1 MKNQRPILIITAG
14 GSFPWII
21 INAIAAKF
29 PNTVVLQE
37 NPESKILF
45 VRRKARM
52 QGWFQAIGQFFTMA
66 LSKFGKILARQR
78 IANILEQAKVDMTP
92 NSQVPIFTA
101 PSVNSLECRERIS
114 ELNPQV
120 VMLIS
125 CRLLRAKTLDAITCP
140 VLNYHPGITPAYRGM
155 WGGYW
160 ARAFGDVGN
169 YGSTIHLVDSGIDTG
184 DVIYQ
189 VRTTPSPAES
199 IFTDAFTQAAEAR
212 EVVVAAIGDAVDG
225 KLAPKPSHGPSR
237 QHYHPPIWGYLWRGL
252 RHRIW

>member
-1 MKNQRPILIITAG
+1 MNNQRPILIITAG

-21 INAIAAKF
+21 INAIAAEF
-29 PNTVVLQE
+29 PNTIVLQE

-52 QGWFQAIGQFFTMA
+52 QGWIQAIGQFFTMV
-66 LSKFGKILARQR
+66 LSKFGKTLARR
-78 IANILEQAKVDMTP
+78 KIANILDRADVDMTP
-92 NSQVPIFTA
+92 NGQVPVLATS
-101 PSVNSLECRERIS
+101 SVNSPECREKIA

-120 VMLIS
+120 IVLIS
-125 CRLLRAKTLDAITCP
+125 CRLVKAETLNAIACP

-160 ARAFGDVGN
+160 ARAYGDVEN

-189 VRTTPSPAES
+189 IRTTPSPDES
-199 IFTDAFTQAAEAR
+199 IFTDAFTQAIEAR
-212 EVVVAAIGDAVDG
+212 GTVVASIRDAVAG
-225 KLAPKPSHGPSR
+225 QLAPKPANGQSR
-237 QHYHPPIWGYLWRGL
+237 QHFHPPIWNYLWRGL

>member
-1 MKNQRPILIITAG
+1 MNNQQPILIITAG
-14 GSFPWII
+14 GSFPWIV
-21 INAIAAKF
+21 INAIIEKF

-37 NPESKILF
+37 NPEPKILF

-52 QGWFQAIGQFFTMA
+52 QGWLQAIGQFFTMA
-66 LSKFGKILARQR
+66 LSKFGKILARKK
-78 IANILEQAKVDMTP
+78 IANILERANVDMTP
-92 NSQVPIFTA
+92 NTQVPVVTA
-101 PSVNSLECRERIS
+101 PSVNSPECRAKIA

-125 CRLLRAKTLDAITCP
+125 CRLLKDKTLDAITCP

-160 ARAFGDVGN
+160 ARAFGDIDN

-184 DVIYQ
+184 DIIHQ
-189 VRTTPSPAES
+189 VRTTPSADET
-199 IFTDAFTQAAEAR
+199 IFTDAFTQAIEAR
-212 EVVVAAIGDAVDG
+212 EAVVAAIGDAVAG
-225 KLAPKPSHGPSR
+225 NLVAKPSTGPSR
-237 QHYHPPIWGYLWRGL
+237 QHYHPPIWSYLWRGL